1 MDEWLNRA
9 NISTYLTPKQLSQNN
24 KVSKDFKV
32 EYTKDQQL
40 LNYNGLKDKYL
51 KSYFQS
57 GLVKNHLV
65 KIGLILPDGSPKDKI
80 FDFKPHWINQFDE
93 EKVKLKKETD
103 KQIRNRKNNCRSS
116 LGDHKRYQDE
126 SELYKLPPLQYQIR
140 SQTPKIERPILNKKH
155 AQKAQLRLKTEEEQ
169 GLTANQQQQ
178 ISPQESQN
186 DRIKYFRAENSNLE
200 GLNHIKQRQNH
211 LKQYL
216 QKATFKINQSYD
228 GATYARNSQ
237 KNLHNQQKENQ
248 KEKSFEIENQM
259 ISLKLNPKQQ
269 QQQSLKQGNFMQNNN
284 ATPIKAQQI
293 TFYQENTALKNIN
306 FFNQNTKFN
315 NYNSTSYNQ
324 PPIQQQNQQIIIHND
339 RYSNKKISKN
349 KKQQIMHNQN
359 QAIKVLIQ
367 QNDTTQIK
375 GNIKQ
380 ILSSKNRENQKQ
392 FNFDQPNFPQSTR
405 QKIFYT
411 DHSQNRQNVRNSQD
425 QQEYQEIIPAVLSE
439 YQPSPANKQIT
450 TKLHAQ
456 HMHDMQNMQQ
466 KFKTQPN
473 TISQSPPNYQQG
485 SSTGDESD
493 SSHPSKQC
501 VQFII
506 QQINTIEYTPQSQS
520 KDKVQ
525 NSKNHQMPV
534 FLVDE
539 VRKDDFTKFK
549 EYQIQSNMSQ
559 NSLSPNRQNNEEAQ
573 NSNKISNH
581 MNIMQIQHM
590 QNQQLQQESSK
601 DILHQSDALQKIILM
616 QQNKGQQRSIITQ
629 KLVLPQSISVDVTE
643 EALKQQKLS
652 SQNQNSPNKMKK

>member
-9 NISTYLTPKQLSQNN
+9 DISTYLTPKQLSQNN
-24 KVSKDFKV
+24 KASKDFKV

-40 LNYNGLKDKYL
+40 LNYNGLRDKYL
-51 KSYFQS
+51 KSYFQG
-57 GLVKNHLV
+57 GLVKNHLI

-93 EKVKLKKETD
+93 EKAKIKKEAD

-116 LGDHKRYQDE
+116 LGDHKGYQDE

-140 SQTPKIERPILNKKH
+140 SQTPKIERPIINKKH
-155 AQKAQLRLKTEEEQ
+155 AQKAQLRLNTDEDQ

-186 DRIKYFRAENSNLE
+186 GRIKYFKAENSNLE
-200 GLNHIKQRQNH
+200 GLNHLKQRQSH

-216 QKATFKINQSYD
+216 QKSTFRVNQSYD
-228 GATYARNSQ
+228 GATYAYAARNSQ
-237 KNLHNQQKENQ
+237 KNLHNQQKE
-248 KEKSFEIENQM
+248 KSIEIDNQM
-259 ISLKLNPKQQ
+259 INLKLNPKYQQ
-269 QQQSLKQGNFMQNNN
+269 QHPHQGNFIQSNN

-293 TFYQENTALKNIN
+293 NFDQENSTQQNII
-306 FFNQNTKFN
+306 FYNQNAKQN
-315 NYNSTSYNQ
+315 VYNSTSYNQ
-324 PPIQQQNQQIIIHND
+324 SPIYQQNQQIIIPNN

-349 KKQQIMHNQN
+349 KNKQINHNQN
-359 QAIKVLIQ
+359 QEIKDLIQ

-405 QKIFYT
+405 QKNFQT
-411 DHSQNRQNVRNSQD
+411 DFSQNRQNIRNSKD
-425 QQEYQEIIPAVLSE
+425 QSQNSEMIPAILSK

-456 HMHDMQNMQQ
+456 HMQDMQQ

-473 TISQSPPNYQQG
+473 SITQSPPSNQQG
-485 SSTGDESD
+485 ISTGDESD

-506 QQINTIEYTPQSQS
+506 QQINTIEYTPQNQS
-520 KDKVQ
+520 KDKIQ
-525 NSKNHQMPV
+525 SSKNQQLPI

-539 VRKDDFTKFK
+539 VKKDDSTKFK
-549 EYQIQSNMSQ
+549 EYQIQSNISQ
-559 NSLSPNRQNNEEAQ
+559 NSLSPYRQSNQEAL

-581 MNIMQIQHM
+581 MNVMQMQHM
-590 QNQQLQQESSK
+590 QKQQLQQESSK
-601 DILHQSDALQKIILM
+601 DILQQSDALQKMILM
-616 QQNKGQQRSIITQ
+616 QQNKGQQRSVITQ
-629 KLVLPQSISVDVTE
+629 KLVLPQSISVDVSE

-652 SQNQNSPNKMKK
+652 SQYQNCTNKINNN

>member
-9 NISTYLTPKQLSQNN
+9 DISTYLTPKQLSQNN

-57 GLVKNHLV
+57 GLVKNHLI

-93 EKVKLKKETD
+93 EKVKLKKEAD

-116 LGDHKRYQDE
+116 LGDNKAYQDE

-140 SQTPKIERPILNKKH
+140 SQTPKIERPIINKKH
-155 AQKAQLRLKTEEEQ
+155 VQKAQLRLNTEEDQ

-186 DRIKYFRAENSNLE
+186 DRIKYFKAENNNLE
-200 GLNHIKQRQNH
+200 GLNHIKQRQSH

-216 QKATFKINQSYD
+216 QKTTFRVNQSYD
-228 GATYARNSQ
+228 GTTYARNSQ
-237 KNLHNQQKENQ
+237 KNLHNQQKE
-248 KEKSFEIENQM
+248 KSFEIDNQM
-259 ISLKLNPKQQ
+259 INLKLNPKQQ
-269 QQQSLKQGNFMQNNN
+269 QYCQPQQGNFMQNNN
-284 ATPIKAQQI
+284 NNITPIKGQPI
-293 TFYQENTALKNIN
+293 KFDQENTTQQNIN
-306 FFNQNTKFN
+306 FLTQNTKFN
-315 NYNSTSYNQ
+315 FNNSTSCNQ
-324 PPIQQQNQQIIIHND
+324 SPIYQQNQQVAIPNN
-339 RYSNKKISKN
+339 RYSNKKINKN
-349 KKQQIMHNQN
+349 KNHQIVHNQN
-359 QAIKVLIQ
+359 QEIKDLIQ

-405 QKIFYT
+405 QKIFQT
-411 DHSQNRQNVRNSQD
+411 DHSQNRQNIRNSRD
-425 QQEYQEIIPAVLSE
+425 QQEYQEIIPAVLSK

-473 TISQSPPNYQQG
+473 TISQSPPNNQQG
-485 SSTGDESD
+485 TSTGDESD

-506 QQINTIEYTPQSQS
+506 QQINTLEYTPQSQS
-520 KDKVQ
+520 KDKIQ
-525 NSKNHQMPV
+525 NSKNQQI

-549 EYQIQSNMSQ
+549 EYQIQSNISQ
-559 NSLSPNRQNNEEAQ
+559 TQLSPSRQSNEEAS
-573 NSNKISNH
+573 NLNKISNH
-581 MNIMQIQHM
+581 MNIMQIQHI
-590 QNQQLQQESSK
+590 QKQQLQQESSK
-601 DILHQSDALQKIILM
+601 DILQQSDALQKMILI

-629 KLVLPQSISVDVTE
+629 KLVLPQSISVDVSE

-652 SQNQNSPNKMKK
+652 SLNQNSPSKIKK